1 MADVAV
7 ELDVGQGRTEADAC
21 VLHEDGGL
29 ARVAGAVDEAAGVS
43 VPGVGHGAERKVLA
57 RQWEVDDQ
65 AAVEVVIAID
75 VLVGG
80 LAATREAVGG
90 GAADDVVQH
99 IVHAGH
105 EDERGL
111 LVGDEFAEVEA

>member
-1 MADVAV
+1 M
-7 ELDVGQGRTEADAC
+7 
-21 VLHEDGGL
+21 
-29 ARVAGAVDEAAGVS
+29 
-43 VPGVGHGAERKVLA
+43 LA
-57 RQWEVDDQ
+57 RQGEVDDQ
-65 AAVEVVIAID
+65 APVEVVIAID

-90 GAADDVVQH
+90 GAADNVVQH